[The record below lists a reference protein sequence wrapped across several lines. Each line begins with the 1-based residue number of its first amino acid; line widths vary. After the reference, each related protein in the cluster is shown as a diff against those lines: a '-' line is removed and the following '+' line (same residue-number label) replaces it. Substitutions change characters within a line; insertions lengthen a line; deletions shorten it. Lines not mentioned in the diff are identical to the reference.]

1 MVFSSLIF
9 LFRFLPLTLFAYY
22 TAPRKLRDLV
32 LFLAS
37 LIFYAWGEP
46 VYVVLILFSTV
57 VDYTTGRLAGYYM
70 EKGWRGSFCICR
82 HQPFSAW
89 FF

>member
-9 LFRFLPLTLFAYY
+9 LFRFLPLTLLAYY

-37 LIFYAWGEP
+37 LIFMPGAN
-46 VYVVLILFSTV
+46 
-57 VDYTTGRLAGYYM
+57 RYM
-70 EKGWRGSFCICR
+70 SC
-82 HQPFSAW
+82 
-89 FF
+89 

>member
-57 VDYTTGRLAGYYM
+57 VDYTTGRLAGY
-70 EKGWRGSFCICR
+70 
-82 HQPFSAW
+82 
-89 FF
+89 